1 MVSSKFNLKNMP
13 ENEEIMELSE
23 LFKLFGDET
32 RIRIIYTLYQKEL
45 CVGEICSIL
54 NMSQSSVSH
63 QLKNLKQSRLIK
75 SRKDG
80 KEVFYALNDDHIEK
94 IFTLAMEHV
103 RE

>member
-1 MVSSKFNLKNMP
+1 MITYEYMNNMP